1 MPRARGSS
9 PPRLARSAGYAAALT
24 AESPW
29 PPDDIRALISTL
41 RADHASLEWE
51 HLRLTLLRM
60 AARLRSRYS
69 DVPDEPDDIAQ
80 CVLLNFSEQ
89 DSLAQFGRSAEA
101 LSPEQQ
107 WSRERFLAWLFQC
120 VQNAWRM
127 RRRQMLAR
135 PMTVGLAAREVARLA
150 EQADDLTLVEAA
162 ADGSLLAR
170 RVAQLLAIWEERS
183 PTARAQAYC
192 FRAYAK
198 AHLEEA
204 QLDEIVLAER
214 YRVRPGTIRVWLHRI
229 RLQLQAH
236 LQHIE
241 DEAALE
247 EQASVCGEA
256 VVVHVSAPRRTPRA
270 CQG

>member
-89 DSLAQFGRSAEA
+89 DSLAQFAQG
-101 LSPEQQ
+101 
-107 WSRERFLAWLFQC
+107 
-120 VQNAWRM
+120 
-127 RRRQMLAR
+127 AR
-135 PMTVGLAAREVARLA
+135 PQGQAAVTA
-150 EQADDLTLVEAA
+150 TAA
-162 ADGSLLAR
+162 PAPATG
-170 RVAQLLAIWEERS
+170 
-183 PTARAQAYC
+183 P
-192 FRAYAK
+192 
-198 AHLEEA
+198 
-204 QLDEIVLAER
+204 
-214 YRVRPGTIRVWLHRI
+214 RPAASRGTR
-229 RLQLQAH
+229 
-236 LQHIE
+236 
-241 DEAALE
+241 
-247 EQASVCGEA
+247 
-256 VVVHVSAPRRTPRA
+256 
-270 CQG
+270 